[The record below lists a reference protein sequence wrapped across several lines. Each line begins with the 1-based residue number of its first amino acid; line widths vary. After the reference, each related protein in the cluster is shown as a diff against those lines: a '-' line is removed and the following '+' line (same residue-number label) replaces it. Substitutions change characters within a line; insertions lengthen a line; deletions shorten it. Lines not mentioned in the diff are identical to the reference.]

1 MLVIGLYQ
9 PNRGEMYIDGVLT
22 EKSNLQNWRPQT
34 GYIPQQ
40 IYLFDGTISENV
52 CFGRDLEKN
61 LLELKGRLLFELR
74 TAQSQ
79 IKEVLNNPNYEG

>member
-1 MLVIGLYQ
+1 MDSSKFYSDQINLNKNL
-9 PNRGEMYIDGVLT
+9 L
-22 EKSNLQNWRPQT
+22 KSSNKTLRKQ
-34 GYIPQQ
+34 G
-40 IYLFDGTISENV
+40 
-52 CFGRDLEKN
+52 EKN